1 MKQTTWAVLAAVGVS
16 FAAPAFAYDPP
27 ASGPATS
34 GSAEQL
40 IQDQEAE
47 VAAWKATATIQVAE
61 GRDGAGSMEP
71 ADTKGPDKESDEERV
86 ERDFVASVWNS
97 P

>member
-1 MKQTTWAVLAAVGVS
+1 MKQTTWAVLAALGIS
-16 FAAPAFAYDPP
+16 FAAPAIADDPP
-27 ASGPATS
+27 AA

-47 VAAWKATATIQVAE
+47 AAAGQRTSTAQVVE
-61 GRDGAGSMEP
+61 VRDGAGSQEP
-71 ADTKGPDKESDEERV
+71 ADTESAEDRV
-86 ERDFVASVWNS
+86 ERDFVTNVWNS